1 MTKYLIFTISVL
13 IIILLLALCPQNITI
28 ESKASAQL
36 PVKSNT
42 SRLANPSSA
51 VTTNND
57 AIITI
62 HTTNSIQ
69 GNSLNAINQQVS
81 GIRKAILSNID
92 NAIFIAKGSAKN
104 AIPVN
109 VNAKVIANGR
119 ADTTQGIDMTKR
131 LIVIE
136 LTNAINATT
145 PSTVS
150 NFVYQPARV
159 IVGNQAICSG
169 IASPTKAACA
179 FTIDI
184 HN

>member
-1 MTKYLIFTISVL
+1 MTKYLIFTISAL

-36 PVKSNT
+36 PVPDVKSNT

-51 VTTNND
+51 VTNNN

-62 HTTNSIQ
+62 HTTNTIR
-69 GNSLNAINQQVS
+69 GNSQVS

-109 VNAKVIANGR
+109 VNAKIIANGR

-150 NFVYQPARV
+150 HFVYQPARV
-159 IVGNQAICSG
+159 VVDNQAICSG
-169 IASPTKAACA
+169 IASPTKAACD